1 MGYYKIKNITNLL
14 PKRHAK
20 LNTTQSFEIK
30 NDKLTL
36 EPNGECALEC
46 NFLPISLHKLRAEGV
61 VSVIEIDKNTFIKIS
76 TAHDK
81 AKAAKVKPAAPKK
94 EVKKVEESSH
104 QSFSDKKNKYRK
116 EK

>member
-20 LNTTQSFEIK
+20 LNTAQSFEIK
-30 NDKLTL
+30 TSKVTL

-46 NFLPISLHKLRAEGV
+46 NFLPISLHKLRAEGT
-61 VSVIEIDKNTFIKIS
+61 VSVIEIDKNTFIKICA
-76 TAHDK
+76 AHDK
-81 AKAAKVKPAAPKK
+81 AKSALVKPATPKK
-94 EVKKVEESSH
+94 ETKKVEESSY
-104 QSFSDKKNKYRK
+104 QSYSDKKNKYRK